1 MNLILINTIIKFIFG
16 CVKRDV
22 SVLYTLVCLV
32 SLKLS
37 SLFLVQA
44 RLMWSVIKDVVFSL
58 RKQEEQ
64 LGYWFQLT

>member
-1 MNLILINTIIKFIFG
+1 MHLKVVIFG
-16 CVKRDV
+16 YVKGHQ
-22 SVLYTLVCLV
+22 SVRYALVGLV

>member
-1 MNLILINTIIKFIFG
+1 MHLKVVIFG
-16 CVKRDV
+16 YVKGDE
-22 SVLYTLVCLV
+22 SVQYTPVGLV

>member
-1 MNLILINTIIKFIFG
+1 MHQKVVTSG
-16 CVKRDV
+16 CVKGDE
-22 SVLYTLVCLV
+22 SEQYTLVGLV

-44 RLMWSVIKDVVFSL
+44 RLMLSVIKDVVFSL

-64 LGYWFQLT
+64 LRYWFQLT

>member
-1 MNLILINTIIKFIFG
+1 MHLKLVIFG
-16 CVKRDV
+16 CVKGDE
-22 SVLYTLVCLV
+22 SVQMLVGSV

>member
-1 MNLILINTIIKFIFG
+1 MHLKVVMFG
-16 CVKRDV
+16 CVKGHE
-22 SVLYTLVCLV
+22 SEQYMLVGLV

>member
-1 MNLILINTIIKFIFG
+1 MHLKVVIFG
-16 CVKRDV
+16 YVKGDE
-22 SVLYTLVCLV
+22 SVRYTLVGLV